1 MPRVYETLRRARI
14 LDHADPK
21 KTRYLIRLWMEG
33 TDPHYAEA
41 AMALAV
47 DLAEKQPSTL
57 DAAEVIVNS
66 IEGVNAVE
74 VLDGDL
80 NGSLVYPEWP

>member
-14 LDHADPK
+14 TFTGDK
-21 KTRYLIRLWMEG
+21 QRTRYIIRLWMQG
-33 TDPHYAEA
+33 TDTSYADNA
-41 AMALAV
+41 IDLAV
-47 DLAEKQPSTL
+47 ELAQKESSTY
-57 DAAEVIVNS
+57 DAAEVIANS

-80 NGSLVYPEWP
+80 NGSLVYPECP

>member
-1 MPRVYETLRRARI
+1 MARVYETLRRGRVTYVNGNV
-14 LDHADPK
+14 
-21 KTRYLIRLWMEG
+21 TRYVIRLWMQG

-74 VLDGDL
+74 VLDGEL
-80 NGSLVYPEWP
+80 NGSLIYPEWP